1 MDGMT
6 IRVTYLFR
14 VIFYKNDVVNVVFGR
29 KGGYINKRES
39 YFSRL
44 AKKVE

>member
-1 MDGMT
+1 MT
-6 IRVTYLFR
+6 VLVTYLFR

-29 KGGYINKRES
+29 EGGYINKKES

-44 AKKVE
+44 AEKVE